1 MGGDQP
7 GNYSC
12 TYTES
17 KNWNV
22 GKYIFFTDLTMM
34 EYSAIPKTGWGTS
47 SNELSISSEY
57 HKLDFTKDANWEVTK
72 YYNLHYTT
80 APTNTSDKGASFF
93 NSKSFTLNGSTKNVN
108 SIVYSK
114 NALKITTTDGIYT
127 LGSSSYLPQYSFNF
141 SVVSSVQGAYA
152 KNLLPTDGTS
162 SNIGGSGSDESGKS
176 MRWGTV
182 FCDTINAINTAPGSK
197 RELKENIHLF
207 DRSALDIVNGT
218 EIVSFNYKEDQNKTP
233 KIGFIADDTD
243 ESIAGRNH
251 DLMDYTSCIGVL
263 MKAVQE
269 LSERIKELE
278 SQH

>member
-1 MGGDQP
+1 
-7 GNYSC
+7 
-12 TYTES
+12 
-17 KNWNV
+17 
-22 GKYIFFTDLTMM
+22 MM

-47 SNELSISSEY
+47 SSELSISSET
-57 HKLDFTKDANWEVTK
+57 HKLDFTKDASWEVTK

-80 APTNTSDKGASFF
+80 APTNTSDKSASFF

-152 KNLLPTDGTS
+152 KNLLPTDGTL

-218 EIVSFNYKEDQNKTP
+218 EIVSFNYKEDKNKTP

-269 LSERIKELE
+269 LSKRIDELE
-278 SQH
+278 GQ